1 MERAKDVPVAVDVT
15 LRSRIEAEYREMP
28 GLSLT
33 AAQARRLFSLDRECC
48 DAVLGSLIDSGFLRC
63 SADGRFCRA
72 ACGDVRHWRS
82 RQEIA
87 EPHDASRQRVADC
100 APSTHASDVCEAFG
114 AIVVAAA
121 RADGNVLPCETARIV
136 DMLDSLPVFRGRST
150 ETRRAV
156 VQRLMHGPPSDDGVL
171 IGYAT
176 AALPSQLRA
185 TAFALGIDVLL
196 ADGRLSA
203 SETTFIEHLR
213 QLLHVRRSFARKVVS
228 VLRAKNLVWAAAR
241 NQ

>member
-48 DAVLGSLIDSGFLRC
+48 DAVLGTLIDSGFLRC

-72 ACGDVRHWRS
+72 AGGDVRHWRC
-82 RQEIA
+82 RQEVA
-87 EPHDASRQRVADC
+87 EPYDAPRQRVADC
-100 APSTHASDVCEAFG
+100 APSTRASDACEAFG
-114 AIVVAAA
+114 AIVASAA
-121 RADGNVLPCETARIV
+121 RADGKVLPSEAARIA
-136 DMLDSLPVFRGRST
+136 DTLDSLPLFRGRSI
-150 ETRRAV
+150 ETRRAMV
-156 VQRLMHGPPSDDGVL
+156 DRLVHRPTPDDGSL
-171 IGYAT
+171 IRNAT

-185 TAFALGIDVLL
+185 TAFAAGIDVLL